1 MDGSFYTAD
10 RATYRRVVLTALAA
24 ATLVMAIS
32 LAARGMPSNALAAAS
47 HSVTKSIPVVAPAA
61 NKLAC
66 NATYLSG
73 GCRFA

>member
-32 LAARGMPSNALAAAS
+32 LAARGMTSNTLAAVS
-47 HSVTKSIPVVAPAA
+47 QPPRKVVPVAAPAGV
-61 NKLAC
+61 KLAC

>member
-32 LAARGMPSNALAAAS
+32 LAVRGVTSSGLDTASQSLMKTAPVAAP
-47 HSVTKSIPVVAPAA
+47 TSI
-61 NKLAC
+61 KLVC
-66 NATYLSG
+66 NGTYLSG

>member
-32 LAARGMPSNALAAAS
+32 LAARGTTSNALAAARQ
-47 HSVTKSIPVVAPAA
+47 SVTKPVPVVAPASIKMA
-61 NKLAC
+61 FD
-66 NATYLSG
+66 ATYLLD

>member
-10 RATYRRVVLTALAA
+10 RATYRRIVLTALAA

-32 LAARGMPSNALAAAS
+32 LAARGMTSNALAAVPQPART
-47 HSVTKSIPVVAPAA
+47 VVPVAAPASV
-61 NKLAC
+61 KLAC
-66 NATYLSG
+66 NATYLTG

>member
-10 RATYRRVVLTALAA
+10 RATYRRIILTALAA

-32 LAARGMPSNALAAAS
+32 LAARGMTSNALAAAP
-47 HSVTKSIPVVAPAA
+47 HSVTKSVSVVAPAPI
-61 NKLAC
+61 KLAC

-73 GCRFA
+73 GCCFA

>member
-10 RATYRRVVLTALAA
+10 RATYRRIVLTALAA

-32 LAARGMPSNALAAAS
+32 LAARGMTPNGLAGAPQS
-47 HSVTKSIPVVAPAA
+47 LSRFVPVAPAA
-61 NKLAC
+61 TKLAC

>member
-10 RATYRRVVLTALAA
+10 RATYRRIVLTALAA

-32 LAARGMPSNALAAAS
+32 LAARGASSSALAAVPLPAM
-47 HSVTKSIPVVAPAA
+47 KVVPLAAPASV
-61 NKLAC
+61 KMVC
-66 NATYLSG
+66 NATYLTG